1 MSEKKQDIT
10 EDLIYSKEVIEFIT
24 IANEFCL
31 LAEGLNT
38 MTREEFI
45 KNTYKILTLLQIKAL
60 TLPKPESIEEAQ
72 TESFVNEADW
82 HFIDNGIST
91 KLGSLEIFSDLREP
105 IDPLTSIEISIS
117 ECMADTYQ
125 DLKDFTQIYQ
135 FGNIEAI
142 TQGLWE
148 CKTNFEQVWGP
159 RIMIVIREFHLLI
172 YGDKDLS
179 DQNIEPNP
187 NKNSLLNDN

>member
-10 EDLIYSKEVIEFIT
+10 EDIIYSREVIEFIT
-24 IANEFCL
+24 VANEFCL
-31 LAEGLNT
+31 SAEGLNS
-38 MTREEFI
+38 MTREEYI
-45 KNTYKILTLLQIKAL
+45 INTYKILTLLQLKAL
-60 TLPKPESIEEAQ
+60 TLPKPEPIDDAQ
-72 TESFVNEADW
+72 TESFINEADW

-91 KLGSLEIFSDLREP
+91 KLGSFEIFSDLREP

-117 ECMADTYQ
+117 ECLADTYQ
-125 DLKDFTQIYQ
+125 DLKDFTQLYQ
-135 FGNIEAI
+135 FGNVEAI

-172 YGDKDLS
+172 YGEKDLTDEKNDNKS
-179 DQNIEPNP
+179 EQNI
-187 NKNSLLNDN
+187 LDN